1 MLNSMNLKSF
11 SSNLFF
17 VVASSLSILCY
28 ITPFQH
34 LTFEVTL
41 IKALIS
47 QMFCHEFLT
56 NHFGGIKVNLNA
68 DSLIHQY

>member
-1 MLNSMNLKSF
+1 MLNFLNLKSF
-11 SSNLFF
+11 PLYLFF

-34 LTFEVTL
+34 LTFEETL